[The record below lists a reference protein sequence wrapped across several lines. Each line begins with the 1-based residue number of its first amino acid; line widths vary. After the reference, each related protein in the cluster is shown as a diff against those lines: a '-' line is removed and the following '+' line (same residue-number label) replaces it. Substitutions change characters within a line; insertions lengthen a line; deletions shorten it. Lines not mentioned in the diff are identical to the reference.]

1 MDIELFCIL
10 ARNSIPSIPTK
21 SAFIMLKTVLVLEK
35 ERYGGLEKKKKSIIL
50 QWGDSLY
57 KANEIWKSLHNPV
70 SS

>member
-35 ERYGGLEKKKKSIIL
+35 GREGGVEKKKNL
-50 QWGDSLY
+50 LFW
-57 KANEIWKSLHNPV
+57 NEAIHSTKQIKFENHITTQ
-70 SS
+70 